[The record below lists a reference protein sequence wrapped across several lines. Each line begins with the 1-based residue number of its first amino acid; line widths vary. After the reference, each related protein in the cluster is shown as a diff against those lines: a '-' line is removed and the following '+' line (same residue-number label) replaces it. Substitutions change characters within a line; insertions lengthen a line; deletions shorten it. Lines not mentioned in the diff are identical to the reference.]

1 MYRAPLHSLSR
12 ILLVG
17 GSVGLSATTLLAQD
31 STSTT
36 PATTTP
42 TPAPAQDTTATG
54 TAPAQ
59 TTTTPTQ
66 DTTGAGT
73 TPAQTTTP
81 QTTTPQDTT
90 GTGTAPAQTTA
101 TPQDNT
107 GTATTPATTAAQ
119 NAPKTAPISRMD
131 IFTGYSYLSPHGTV
145 TTNSGV
151 TGQPYPVNYGSVDYG
166 AIGSV
171 AYFFNKYAGG
181 VVEYADHSLGKNDG
195 FNDAAAGLIVRYPSG
210 LGVTPFAHGM
220 AGAARVGGPNAEPNV
235 VHGYNWGPMLK
246 AGGGL
251 DYDTPLFNHHLGI
264 RLFQADYVYMHAD
277 FGRQPITGG
286 RANISSAELSS
297 GLLYKFGTIIPPP
310 PVAYT
315 CSVNP
320 QSVFPG
326 DPVTI
331 TGTATNLNPKK
342 TPTYTWSGQGVQVK
356 GDSSTATVDTGSLQ
370 PGQYTVTGHVT
381 EGPKP
386 GQSADCNVNFTVKQF
401 EPPTISCSANPST
414 VNPGDSST
422 ITSQGVSPQN
432 RPLTY
437 SYSATAGQISGT
449 TNTATL
455 ATAGAPAGAI
465 TVTCNV
471 ADDKGQTATTTTT
484 VTVNAPPAPAPKTQ
498 TLCDITFDRDK
509 KRPARVDNEAK
520 ACLDDVTL
528 NAQRSADASLVLV
541 GNSAADATATTG
553 KHGRHSKM
561 AAMTPEKLAAQRAVN
576 TKDYLVKEK
585 GIDAS
590 RISVR
595 TGTKG
600 TNEVDNYLVP
610 AGATFDTDV
619 QGTTAVDESGIKAQP
634 RTAAATHHHRHHRK

>member
-1 MYRAPLHSLSR
+1 MYRAPLQSLSR

-17 GSVGLSATTLLAQD
+17 CSVGLGATNLQAQD
-31 STSTT
+31 SAAPAPPPAAPAMP
-36 PATTTP
+36 PATP
-42 TPAPAQDTTATG
+42 
-54 TAPAQ
+54 PAQ
-59 TTTTPTQ
+59 T
-66 DTTGAGT
+66 
-73 TPAQTTTP
+73 
-81 QTTTPQDTT
+81 
-90 GTGTAPAQTTA
+90 
-101 TPQDNT
+101 
-107 GTATTPATTAAQ
+107 
-119 NAPKTAPISRMD
+119 APKAAPVSRVD
-131 IFTGYSYLSPHGTV
+131 VFLGYSYLSPHGTV
-145 TTNSGV
+145 TTNSAV
-151 TGQPYPVNYGSVDYG
+151 TGQPYPLKYGAVDYG

-171 AYFFNKYAGG
+171 AFFLNKYAGV

-195 FNDAAAGLIVRYPSG
+195 FRDADAGVIVRYPSA

-220 AGAARVGGPNAEPNV
+220 AGASRVGGPNAEPYV
-235 VHGYNWGPMLK
+235 VHGYNWGPMVK
-246 AGGGL
+246 VGGGL

-264 RLFQADYVYMHAD
+264 RLFQADFVYMHAD
-277 FGRQPITGG
+277 FGPQPITGG
-286 RANISSAELSS
+286 RANINSPELSS
-297 GLLYKFGTIIPPP
+297 GLLFKFGNIIPPP

-315 CSVNP
+315 CAVNP
-320 QSVFPG
+320 ASVFPG

-331 TGTATNLNPKK
+331 TGTPTNLNPKK
-342 TPTYTWSGQGVQVK
+342 TPTFTWAGQGVPVK
-356 GDSSTATVDTGSLQ
+356 GDSSTATVDTANLQ
-370 PGQYTVTGHVT
+370 PGQYTVTGHVS

-386 GQSADCNVNFTVKQF
+386 GQFADCTVNFTVKQF
-401 EPPTISCSANPST
+401 EPPTITCSANPSS

-471 ADDKGQTATTTTT
+471 ADDKGQTATTTTS
-484 VTVNAPPAPAPKTQ
+484 VTVNAPAAPAPKVQ

-528 NAQRSADASLVLV
+528 NAQRSADATVVLV
-541 GNSAADATATTG
+541 GNAAANQAPAMG
-553 KHGRHSKM
+553 KHGRHGNHAQA

-610 AGATFDTDV
+610 AGATFDNDV
-619 QGTTAVDESGIKAQP
+619 QGTTPVDESGVKAQP
-634 RTAAATHHHRHHRK
+634 RKAVGAAHHRRHHKK